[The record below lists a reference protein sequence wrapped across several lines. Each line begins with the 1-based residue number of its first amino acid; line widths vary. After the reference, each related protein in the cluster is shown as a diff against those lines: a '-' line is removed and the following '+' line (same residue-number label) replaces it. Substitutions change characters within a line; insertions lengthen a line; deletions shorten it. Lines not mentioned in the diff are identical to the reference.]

1 MDLEEKTT
9 CQDWLHSVKFTLK
22 IETCKLFFKKQNVY
36 SLFRSS
42 PQKSKEKKKR
52 QFEKKKKQKND
63 STITPEIFSPKKKT
77 YSIMAGASW
86 GRFTVM

>member
-1 MDLEEKTT
+1 MCTHFLG
-9 CQDWLHSVKFTLK
+9 LHRRKA
-22 IETCKLFFKKQNVY
+22 
-36 SLFRSS
+36 
-42 PQKSKEKKKR
+42 KKKKKDN
-52 QFEKKKKQKND
+52 QKKKKQKND